1 MTDTAASCWW
11 ELCLRWWSQRVISPK
26 LDNFF
31 PTNENVSQ
39 MEKHHSCRNRASM
52 VMSCEADVAI
62 PRLNLLVRCFLFP
75 SAGAVVRTEWKDF
88 LRSCCFFCRLDS
100 IWLILFFSPSGC
112 SAAEPVRPI
121 DPAAWIS
128 HTTAMTGAYPR
139 YGMSPSMSITTST
152 SSSLTSSIPESESKS
167 HCGQHRAGIFCSGPA
182 VQSCVQSRPQPQAP
196 WKRQPSQSSRM
207 LFLSL

>member
-11 ELCLRWWSQRVISPK
+11 ELCLRWWRQRVISPK

-31 PTNENVSQ
+31 PTNESVSQ

-100 IWLILFFSPSGC
+100 IWLILFFSLLVVLQLNQWGQLTLQ
-112 SAAEPVRPI
+112 R
-121 DPAAWIS
+121 
-128 HTTAMTGAYPR
+128 G
-139 YGMSPSMSITTST
+139 
-152 SSSLTSSIPESESKS
+152 SLI
-167 HCGQHRAGIFCSGPA
+167 
-182 VQSCVQSRPQPQAP
+182 PQPWRERTPVTVWAP
-196 WKRQPSQSSRM
+196 PWASPH
-207 LFLSL
+207 LPAPH